1 MFKVKRYQEEPSVV
15 LKMMQ
20 DNPFVIVTG
29 FGADGYP
36 VATHIPV
43 EVVQRADGKIII
55 SGHFSRATDHAK
67 AFAANTNA
75 LLIFTGPHAYV
86 SASWYTDTRMA
97 STWNYITV
105 HVKGRLQFL
114 DDAGTYNII
123 KALTDRYEAA
133 SANPASMEKM
143 SEKYIRDNL
152 KAIVGFEIEV
162 QHIDNVFKL
171 SQNRDAASQEHII
184 ENLSESKEAQAIA
197 IAAEMQKR
205 QKRQKSIKKTGNI

>member
-20 DNPFVIVTG
+20 DNPFAIVTG

-43 EVVQRADGKIII
+43 EVAQRADGKIII
-55 SGHFSRATDHAK
+55 TGHFSRATDHAK
-67 AFAANTNA
+67 AFEANPNA
-75 LLIFTGPHAYV
+75 LVIFTGPHVYV
-86 SASWYTDTRMA
+86 SASWYTNTRMA

-105 HVKGRLQFL
+105 HAKGQLKFL
-114 DDAGTYNII
+114 DDAGTYTII

-133 SANPASMEKM
+133 SEDPASMEKM

-152 KAIVGFEIEV
+152 KGIVGFEIEV

-171 SQNRDAASQEHII
+171 SQNRDAASQ
-184 ENLSESKEAQAIA
+184 QAIVEKLYQSKDEQA
-197 IAAEMQKR
+197 ISIANEMAKN
-205 QKRQKSIKKTGNI
+205 IKNKKKV